1 MSAAIDIK
9 TLRDYCLRKPGA
21 VEEFPFDNE
30 TLVCKVKDKM
40 FALIPLNRHDEPPQ
54 ISLKCDPVLANMLRD
69 IYDAVKPGYHLNK
82 KHWNTITVDGSIPD
96 DEVFEMIDQSYILV
110 VKSLK
115 KSDREQIDKLRRK
128 LAK

>member
-9 TLRDYCLRKPGA
+9 ALRDYCLRKPGA
-21 VEEFPFDNE
+21 FEDFPFGED
-30 TLVCKVKDKM
+30 TLVIKVKDKM
-40 FALIPLNRHDEPPQ
+40 FALIPLDRHDEPPQ
-54 ISLKCDPVLANMLRD
+54 ISLKCDPQLADMLRD

-82 KHWNTITVDGSIPD
+82 KHWNTVTVDGSISD

-115 KSDREQIDKLRRK
+115 KADRDEIDKLRRK